1 MKFAFGPNQVEPNA
15 AKLIEFQPVLS
26 ANSCPLRAEAGSK
39 RIEAQVQ
46 RRTLTPLTHTV
57 LQTTAGLRTT
67 TAPRAPAQPARTTPR
82 AQTTALA
89 SVASKVMV
97 AEKDS
102 TAAAIS
108 RKARMVISR
117 TGTG

>member
-1 MKFAFGPNQVEPNA
+1 SGPGPYDPGYGAGSIRER
-15 AKLIEFQPVLS
+15 LS
-26 ANSCPLRAEAGSK
+26 AVRPCIRAPDRPSAKTARG
-39 RIEAQVQ
+39 QTQ
-46 RRTLTPLTHTV
+46 RRTFTPPTHA
-57 LQTTAGLRTT
+57 QRQAATTGLRTT

-89 SVASKVMV
+89 SVVSKVMV

-108 RKARMVISR
+108 RKERMLVSR